1 MNFYVYVCFFK
12 QKTAYEMLISDWS
25 SDVFSSELQALKVTQ
40 LSDNQHFSWLPGMV
54 NKPPQGF
61 FGAWTDALNLGGR
74 EFRDRDN
81 LTMLAASRL
90 KDKQDRLTRELMS
103 KTVSETMGDIMTRIA
118 APRAGQSRVMLNHFF
133 SQRQGWDLAEELTEE
148 GIKTGKP
155 KLIPSSVN

>member
-1 MNFYVYVCFFK
+1 MCI
-12 QKTAYEMLISDWS
+12 LL
-25 SDVFSSELQALKVTQ
+25 FSSRRRHTDFALVTGVQTCALPIYPFMRALASQLLNSAELEQALKVTQ

-90 KDKQDRLTRELMS
+90 KDKQDR
-103 KTVSETMGDIMTRIA
+103 
-118 APRAGQSRVMLNHFF
+118 
-133 SQRQGWDLAEELTEE
+133 
-148 GIKTGKP
+148 
-155 KLIPSSVN
+155 

>member
-81 LTMLAASRL
+81 LTMLAARSEEHTSELQSLMRISYAVFSL
-90 KDKQDRLTRELMS
+90 KKKNTTKI
-103 KTVSETMGDIMTRIA
+103 KTNIYT
-118 APRAGQSRVMLNHFF
+118 
-133 SQRQGWDLAEELTEE
+133 LTEYCT
-148 GIKTGKP
+148 KH
-155 KLIPSSVN
+155 SRQYN

>member
-1 MNFYVYVCFFK
+1 MFLIVC
-12 QKTAYEMLISDWS
+12 S
-25 SDVFSSELQALKVTQ
+25 SRRRHTICALVTGVQTCALPISELEQALKVTQ

-103 KTVSETMGDIMTRIA
+103 KTVSETMGDIMTR
-118 APRAGQSRVMLNHFF
+118 
-133 SQRQGWDLAEELTEE
+133 
-148 GIKTGKP
+148 
-155 KLIPSSVN
+155 

>member
-1 MNFYVYVCFFK
+1 MVFLVFFFK
-12 QKTAYEMLISDWS
+12 QKTAYEMRISDWS
-25 SDVFSSELQALKVTQ
+25 SDVCSSDL
-40 LSDNQHFSWLPGMV
+40 
-54 NKPPQGF
+54 
-61 FGAWTDALNLGGR
+61 ALNLGGR

-155 KLIPSSVN
+155 KLLARPLPNGG

>member
-1 MNFYVYVCFFK
+1 MR
-12 QKTAYEMLISDWS
+12 ISDWS
-25 SDVFSSELQALKVTQ
+25 SDVCSSDLQALKVTQ

-74 EFRDRDN
+74 EFRYRDN
-81 LTMLAASRL
+81 LTMLAASLL

-133 SQRQGWDLAEELTEE
+133 SQRQIGRASCRER
-148 GIKTGKP
+148 
-155 KLIPSSVN
+155 VCQYV

>member
-103 KTVSETMGDIMTRIA
+103 KTVSETMEM
-118 APRAGQSRVMLNHFF
+118 
-133 SQRQGWDLAEELTEE
+133 
-148 GIKTGKP
+148 GKE
-155 KLIPSSVN
+155 SCRESVCQYG